1 MTSKPVIKVFSRPVC
16 NYCTQAKE
24 LLSKAGFE
32 YEEYLLGDS
41 MKTLGE
47 NKYQVTPDQFFEM
60 IGKTVRTVPQITWD
74 DELIGGFTD
83 LREKLLNEGLL
94 KLVNLELREDNANAV
109 ADNMIMGMI
118 QDLEDTNHK
127 INDNHMKDFGFFVES
142 LRSLVYKLGGL
153 EHPMHPLVDSMM
165 TLEKGSN
172 GKTQARIHYKIPV
185 EQNDIEFEGE
195 PLDDTN

>member
-24 LLSKAGFE
+24 LLS
-32 YEEYLLGDS
+32 
-41 MKTLGE
+41 

-94 KLVNLELREDNANAV
+94 K
-109 ADNMIMGMI
+109 
-118 QDLEDTNHK
+118 
-127 INDNHMKDFGFFVES
+127 F
-142 LRSLVYKLGGL
+142 
-153 EHPMHPLVDSMM
+153 
-165 TLEKGSN
+165 
-172 GKTQARIHYKIPV
+172 
-185 EQNDIEFEGE
+185 
-195 PLDDTN
+195 DDVHG

>member
-1 MTSKPVIKVFSRPVC
+1 MTSKQVIKVFSRPVC

-94 KLVNLELREDNANAV
+94 K
-109 ADNMIMGMI
+109 
-118 QDLEDTNHK
+118 
-127 INDNHMKDFGFFVES
+127 F
-142 LRSLVYKLGGL
+142 
-153 EHPMHPLVDSMM
+153 
-165 TLEKGSN
+165 
-172 GKTQARIHYKIPV
+172 
-185 EQNDIEFEGE
+185 
-195 PLDDTN
+195 DDVHG